1 MASERSLQ
9 GGKAE
14 WGHFPIGQASV
25 TEDMGHCVHS
35 TWHSARCVLEAL
47 EIDVG
52 GGEGEKKGEG
62 AGRAE
67 RESVPWPRLV
77 QELPSSQ
84 RDRVSS
90 SRSRKGFLELR
101 FPLSYDTREVAQDIQ
116 ARSPGN
122 EMFCSIPGRT
132 F

>member
-1 MASERSLQ
+1 MAPERSLH

-14 WGHFPIGQASV
+14 WGRFPIGRASV

-47 EIDVG
+47 EIYVG
-52 GGEGEKKGEG
+52 GGEGGKKGEG

-67 RESVPWPRLV
+67 RGRGWQRGKVNIPRPHLA
-77 QELPSSQ
+77 QELPFSQ

-90 SRSRKGFLELR
+90 SRSLKGFLEPRVPVVL
-101 FPLSYDTREVAQDIQ
+101 
-116 ARSPGN
+116 
-122 EMFCSIPGRT
+122 
-132 F
+132 